1 MAPVAVEN
9 STSATSMPTATP
21 SKAIATSL
29 DNFTLDS
36 PVKPPVFKSKSKSDT
51 KSEDPV
57 LENASDDEND
67 AEPFDPARLR
77 FVGDVDL
84 DEKEEPL
91 LKESKR
97 RFVLFPIQYNEVIV
111 IWTRRQTVSLTY
123 IYTFLLLDLDDV

>member
-1 MAPVAVEN
+1 MAPTAVEN
-9 STSATSMPTATP
+9 TSTSATSMPTATP

-29 DNFTLDS
+29 DNFSLHS
-36 PVKPPVFKSKSKSDT
+36 PVKPPVFKPKSKSDA

-57 LENASDDEND
+57 PENASDDEND

-84 DEKEEPL
+84 DEKDEPL

-111 IWTRRQTVSLTY
+111 HLNASSDIFINVYVSCP
-123 IYTFLLLDLDDV
+123 LDLDDV